1 MQLQTAFVIL
11 THTVLGLST
20 PKPLMHV
27 CSGFQRTKAEVVR
40 VVHVGVSTIATRLRE
55 FTGTDSSALTYA
67 QLKVQFLAPDGND

>member
-1 MQLQTAFVIL
+1 
-11 THTVLGLST
+11 
-20 PKPLMHV
+20 MHV

-67 QLKVQFLAPDGND
+67 QLKVQCLAPDGND